1 MKRKGEY
8 VTGATHTAEA
18 EGNNGG
24 MQSAYGKFKDLE
36 TLLRAYDSL
45 EAEFTRR
52 SQKLKELERETGNRG
67 KREVAPE
74 NPQGERDALETFLN
88 EFPRAKAYREK
99 LTAAAVNG
107 EAENAERTYIGILEN
122 EILKSESKLS
132 DRDFLL
138 SAVSADPTISGEIVN
153 AYLKRLINSKPQTVF
168 GGGNALVAP
177 PRRPNDLKEAASM
190 AENYLK
196 TKIPIKIG

>member
-8 VTGATHTAEA
+8 LSGATHTAEA
-18 EGNNGG
+18 EINDGG

-52 SQKLKELERETGNRG
+52 SQRLKELEREAERTEQ
-67 KREVAPE
+67 RETAQKSS
-74 NPQGERDALETFLN
+74 QGEKEYDLETFM
-88 EFPRAKAYREK
+88 ERFPRAKTYYEK
-99 LTAAAVNG
+99 FTAADG
-107 EAENAERTYIGILEN
+107 GDAERTYIGILEK
-122 EILKSESKLS
+122 EISEKESKLN
-132 DRDFLL
+132 DKAFLL
-138 SAVSADPTISGEIVN
+138 SAASEDPTVSGEIVN
-153 AYLKRLINSKPQTVF
+153 AYLKKLINSKPQTLF

-177 PRRPNDLKEAASM
+177 PRRPNSLSEASLM

-196 TKIPIKIG
+196 NRKIR